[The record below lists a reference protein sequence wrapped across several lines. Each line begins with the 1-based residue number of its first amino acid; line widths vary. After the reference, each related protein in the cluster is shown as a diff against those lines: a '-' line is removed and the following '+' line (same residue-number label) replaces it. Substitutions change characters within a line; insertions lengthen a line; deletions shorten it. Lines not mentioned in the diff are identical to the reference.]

1 MPEDLGK
8 YKDAF
13 LTEAKELLHT
23 MNASLLEF
31 EKSPQNMECVGVI
44 FRAAHTL
51 KGMSDTMGYVE
62 TTGLCHALEN
72 VLHGIRN
79 RDLSPDKCI
88 DILFECFDTL
98 ETTLKLLEK
107 NKEELA
113 TAGLVRRLGSLSK
126 GFIPPGQESNEDT
139 TDEVVLGPEREAVVK
154 VKSVDVRVER
164 LDALM
169 NLAEEFLIIKMR
181 LDGLKPEL
189 IHPEFNA
196 SVDTL
201 GRLVKDMQYNVMQA
215 RMVPVGFIFNRF
227 PRMVRDLAKK
237 QGKEVEIKMTGGDL
251 ELDRAVIDHIGE
263 SLVHLLRN
271 AVDHGIESPA
281 ERREA
286 GKAPQAVIELTAKG
300 TKDFAVIEVRDDGR
314 GLDIDAIKT
323 EGIRRGLLTPE
334 SGRDEILQSIYT
346 GVSTT
351 KEVTEVS
358 GRGLG
363 MDIVRKR
370 IESLGGAIRL
380 ETEPGKGTTFILE
393 IPLTLAVIKTLFVRV
408 GAKVYAI
415 PLAVIDRLVTVRRS
429 DIKGFLNYEA
439 IVLDEEDIPITRLGA
454 LFDLAPSSPER
465 QPIVIVRKGRERMGL
480 AIDALLA
487 TQEIV
492 IKPLHRFIR
501 ENRYFAGSAIM
512 GSGEVVLVL
521 DVSNIILSKR
531 NIVKAQQNQ
540 REEV

>member
-1 MPEDLGK
+1 MPQDVSK

-13 LTEAKELLHT
+13 LTEAKELLHL
-23 MNASLLEF
+23 MNQSLLDL
-31 EKSPQNMECVGVI
+31 EKSPQNMDSVHAI

-51 KGMSDTMGYVE
+51 KGMSDTMGYRD
-62 TTGLCHALEN
+62 TTVLCHTLED
-72 VLHGIRN
+72 VLDAIRKKELN
-79 RDLSPDKCI
+79 ADKCV

-98 ETTLKLLEK
+98 EATLRLLEK
-107 NKEELA
+107 NKDELA
-113 TAGLVRRLGSLSK
+113 TAGLVQRLTLLIK
-126 GFIPPGQESNEDT
+126 GREVFTAND
-139 TDEVVLGPEREAVVK
+139 DENPEQDALPGPEREAVVK
-154 VKSVDVRVER
+154 VQSVDVKVQR

-181 LDGLKPEL
+181 LDSLKPEL
-189 IHPEFNA
+189 VHPEFTA

-201 GRLVKDMQYNVMQA
+201 GRLIGDMQYNVMQA

-237 QGKEVEIKMTGGDL
+237 QGKQVELKMIGSDL

-271 AVDHGIESPA
+271 AVDHGIEPA
-281 ERREA
+281 ADRNKA
-286 GKAPQAVIELTAKG
+286 GKASQAVIQLTARG
-300 TKDFAVIEVRDDGR
+300 TKDFAVIEVQDDGQ
-314 GLDIDAIKT
+314 GLDMDAIKA
-323 EGIRRGLLTPE
+323 EGISRGILKPD
-334 SGRDEILQSIYT
+334 SKRDEILQSIFT

-363 MDIVRKR
+363 MGIVRKR
-370 IESLGGAIRL
+370 IESLGGSIRL
-380 ETEPGKGTTFILE
+380 ESKPGKGTTFILE

-408 GAKVYAI
+408 GKKLYAV
-415 PLAVIDRLVTVRRS
+415 PLASIDRLVTVDRG

-439 IVLDEEDIPITRLGA
+439 IVLNEEDIPITRLDS
-454 LFDLAPSSPER
+454 LFNLPSSDLEK
-465 QPIVIVRKGRERMGL
+465 QPIVIVKKGKERMGL
-480 AIDALLA
+480 VIDELLA

-501 ENRYFAGSAIM
+501 ENKYFAGSAIM
-512 GSGEVVLVL
+512 GSGEVILVL

-531 NIVKAQQNQ
+531 NVVTGQ
-540 REEV
+540 